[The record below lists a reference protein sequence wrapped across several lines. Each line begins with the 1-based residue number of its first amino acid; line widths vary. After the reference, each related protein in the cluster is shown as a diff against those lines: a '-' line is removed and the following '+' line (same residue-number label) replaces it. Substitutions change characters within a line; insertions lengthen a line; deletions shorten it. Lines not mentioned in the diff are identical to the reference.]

1 MPSVRPPNG
10 HAGMTAPIDNA
21 MVKTDSARLAPVR
34 ASWESGKPV
43 EWVQVHKLPDHAY
56 FDHICS
62 LAALVQ
68 ANPKLKVI
76 TSFIGVGIMGLS
88 AAPLPIE
95 RFHLVNRQPATVGDR
110 S

>member
-1 MPSVRPPNG
+1 VRGDRPTR
-10 HAGMTAPIDNA
+10 AGLDP
-21 MVKTDSARLAPVR
+21 
-34 ASWESGKPV
+34 
-43 EWVQVHKLPDHAY
+43 PDHAC

-95 RFHLVNRQPATVGDR
+95 RLHLVNRQPATVGDR